1 MITRTIYVPANLFGR
16 EILVKI
22 WARVSCSMGDIKR
35 IDNMTLRVPI
45 TMPEREV
52 MKVNKILQ
60 TYGLM

>member
-16 EILVKI
+16 EVIAKI
-22 WARVSCSMGDIKR
+22 WAHVSCSIGDIKR
-35 IDNMTLRVPI
+35 IDNMTLRIPI
-45 TMPEREV
+45 TLPEREV

>member
-16 EILVKI
+16 EILAKI

-52 MKVNKILQ
+52 MKVN
-60 TYGLM
+60 